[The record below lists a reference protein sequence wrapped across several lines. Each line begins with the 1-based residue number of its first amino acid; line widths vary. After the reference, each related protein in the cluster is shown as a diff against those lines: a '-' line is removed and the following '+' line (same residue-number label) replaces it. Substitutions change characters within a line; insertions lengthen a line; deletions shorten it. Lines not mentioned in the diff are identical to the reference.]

1 MSKAQKDR
9 PRLGRGLSSLISVAA
24 PPPVM
29 AEVAIE
35 TLESEL
41 DRPRASVPAVPPSHE
56 IPLSDI
62 VPNPRQPRKR
72 FSEASLAELAASIR
86 STGLI
91 QPIIVRKGEH
101 GYELIA
107 GERRWRAATMA
118 GLHQIPAIIRQV
130 DGFTQAQ
137 MALVENVQREDLNA
151 LDRAQAYRT

>member
-35 TLESEL
+35 TKSEL
-41 DRPRASVPAVPPSHE
+41 DRPRGSVPGVPTPYE

-62 VPNPRQPRKR
+62 VPNPQQPRKR
-72 FSEASLAELAASIR
+72 FSEESLAELAASIR

-91 QPIIVRKGEH
+91 QPIIVRRGEH
-101 GYELIA
+101 G
-107 GERRWRAATMA
+107 
-118 GLHQIPAIIRQV
+118 
-130 DGFTQAQ
+130 
-137 MALVENVQREDLNA
+137 
-151 LDRAQAYRT
+151 